1 MTKLELFYRMC
12 NILKEHQIRYAI
24 VGNTDGYPD
33 AIGSDVDIVISRN
46 QIENFHHA
54 IWEIEDDKTQVVQM
68 FQHEIVAFYY
78 IVFHFGDQGIQFIQ
92 PDTCTDYYR
101 HGKLFL
107 NADYLL
113 EGVREAPQGGFMILA
128 PRKEFI
134 YYLLKKIEKSK
145 FSDAQFAHLL
155 RNYHIDRSGCMKE
168 CEAFWKDKELAV
180 IKEALDK
187 NNVELLLNHLNELQE
202 SIHASIGKSLF
213 DNFSNMFLKIKR
225 ILHPTGLVIGI
236 LGPDGGGKTTMLEQV
251 KEDICPAFRRISQ
264 YHLFPKNVSEGSVPV
279 TDPHN
284 QPKRGIFLSFL
295 KLLYFVW
302 LYNWGYLTK
311 VLPKKMRSTIVIFD
325 RYYDDVLI
333 DPKRY
338 RNGTPQWM
346 VRMIGTFIPKPDL
359 WIVVDAPSD
368 VIQMRKQEVSIEE
381 TERQRQ
387 GYNDFALKT
396 ENCLKV
402 DTNRD
407 VKYISC
413 DVCAFICNY
422 LHKRAVRRYKR

>member
-1 MTKLELFYRMC
+1 MTKQELFYRMC
-12 NILKEHQIRYAI
+12 NILKDHQIKYAI

-33 AIGSDVDIVISRN
+33 KIGSDVDIVIPRN
-46 QIENFHHA
+46 QIDDFHHA
-54 IWEIEDDKTQVVQM
+54 IWEIQDNKTKVVQM
-68 FQHEIVAFYY
+68 FQHEIVAFFY
-78 IVFHFGDQGIQFIQ
+78 IVFHFGEHGIQFIQ

-107 NADYLL
+107 KADYLL

-128 PRKEFI
+128 PEKEFI
-134 YYLLKKIEKSK
+134 YYLLKKIDKRKISDSQFTHLEKTY
-145 FSDAQFAHLL
+145 LL
-155 RNYHIDRSGCMKE
+155 DKSRCMRE
-168 CEAFWKDKELAV
+168 CAAFWEDNDLAV
-180 IKEALDK
+180 IKDAFEN
-187 NNVELLLNHLNELQE
+187 NNVEKLLSHLDELQG
-202 SIHASIGKSLF
+202 SIHASVGKSLY
-213 DNFSNMFLKIKR
+213 DSISNIFLKIKR
-225 ILHPTGLVIGI
+225 ILHPTGLVVGV

-251 KEDICPAFRRISQ
+251 KKDVYPAFRRISQ
-264 YHLFPKNVSEGSVPV
+264 YHLFPKNVSDGNVPV

-284 QPKRGIFLSFL
+284 QPKRGTFLSFL

-346 VRMIGTFIPKPDL
+346 AKMIGAFIPKPDL
-359 WIVVDAPSD
+359 WIVVDAPTE

-387 GYNDFALKT
+387 GYKDFAKST
-396 ENCLKV
+396 ENCLMV

-407 VKYISC
+407 VKDISR
-413 DVCAFICNY
+413 DVCAFLCNY
-422 LHKRAVRRYKR
+422 LHMRAVRRYKQ